1 MNEQTNTTIPPG
13 EIPDTTMS
21 IDLQKIPPG
30 ERDIKT
36 AKKLLKMLP
45 NVGFQGML
53 GSHLVYW
60 HEDTESGTLRT
71 YPVPLSDL
79 RNFNRQAADSARALG
94 ICHCGTCFGDICNE
108 HGPMPI

>member
-1 MNEQTNTTIPPG
+1 MT
-13 EIPDTTMS
+13 
-21 IDLQKIPPG
+21 
-30 ERDIKT
+30 ERDITT

-45 NVGFQGML
+45 NVGYHGML

-60 HEDTESGTLRT
+60 HEDPESGTIET

-79 RNFNRQAADSARALG
+79 RNFNRQAADKARELG

-108 HGPMPI
+108 YGPMLI